1 MTALPVSQMTETA
14 NTLTL
19 SDAAVLA
26 AADHAGKRIAPLWP
40 LKHFVAVNPFWGLAD
55 HDFAEAA
62 EVVART
68 AGARMTMPRSYY
80 LAAIE
85 GGRITEADIAE
96 ALNRVKGAALP
107 TDPDAV
113 IAAARQETT
122 LPPCLPTVADFAAEV
137 SGKDWPG
144 FIAERISLW
153 AADQFDEG
161 QASWPSAGQTQPP
174 YEHWR
179 ETGMVDRTPEFA
191 GLGNIRAAVADL
203 PEEADALIVKAIKRL
218 GLDDDSIEPY
228 LHRLLMTV
236 GGWAAYAR
244 YKLWDAELY
253 DREDETLRQFLA
265 VRLAYELILFERYEA
280 EADFAARWGEAY
292 PVTPA
297 DGQALAIDAV
307 LQTAYDVAWQREL
320 VGKLDG
326 GAQIGAD
333 ARKKVQAAFCIDVRS
348 EVFRRSLETVA
359 PEVETIG
366 FAGFFGFAIEY
377 IPIGK
382 NEGGSQCPVLLTPQF
397 TVRETVRD
405 ATPDEEIEI
414 LGLRR
419 LRRRASKAWKSF
431 KLAAVSSF
439 AFVETVGISYLVK
452 LVSDATGLSRTV
464 THPASDGLD
473 ASVEERL
480 KPEIETRAMAG
491 RETGFTPE
499 QRLDMAAGV
508 LKAMS
513 MTSDF
518 ARIVLL
524 AGHGATVVNN
534 PHASGLDCGAC
545 GGHTG
550 EANARVAAAILNEP
564 DVRAGLAERGIHV
577 PEDTVFIGALHDTTT
592 DEVELF
598 DLETVP
604 ESHADDLARLKDW
617 LDRAGH
623 LARAERSALL
633 KIDSGREIDAQ
644 VIARSQDWAQVRPE
658 WGLAGCAAFIAAPRS
673 RTAGRDLGGRSFL
686 HNYDWRQDEGF
697 GTLELIMTAPM
708 VVASWISLQYYA
720 STVDNRVFGC
730 GNKVLHNVVGTLGVL
745 EGNGGDL
752 RTGLP
757 WQSVHDGERLIHEP
771 LRLSVVI
778 EAPREAMTA
787 IIEKHEVV
795 RNLVNNGWLY
805 LFAID
810 DSGKIAWRYAGGG
823 EWEAVAREHVADAA

>member
-1 MTALPVSQMTETA
+1 MSALPASHITDETQAVSVGDTA
-14 NTLTL
+14 I
-19 SDAAVLA
+19 LA
-26 AADHAGKRIAPLWP
+26 AADRAGKRVAPLWP

-55 HDFAEAA
+55 HDFAKAA

-85 GGRITEADIAE
+85 AGRITKDDIAE
-96 ALNRVKGAALP
+96 ALERVKGAALP
-107 TDPDAV
+107 AEPDAV
-113 IAAARQETT
+113 IAAARHETAM
-122 LPPCLPTVADFAAEV
+122 PSCLPSVADIAAVV

-144 FIAERISLW
+144 FITERVSLW

-174 YEHWR
+174 YIHWR
-179 ETGMVDRTPEFA
+179 ETAMVDRTPEFA
-191 GLGNIRAAVADL
+191 GMGNMRAAVAKL
-203 PEEADALIVKAIKRL
+203 PEEADGLIVTAMKRL
-218 GLDDDSIEPY
+218 GLDDDSMEPY

-253 DREDETLRQFLA
+253 GREDEVLRQFLA
-265 VRLAYELILFERYEA
+265 VRLAYELILFERFQSH
-280 EADFAARWGEAY
+280 ADFAARWAEAY
-292 PVTPA
+292 PVGPVE
-297 DGQALAIDAV
+297 GQTLAIDAV

-320 VGKLDG
+320 VAKLNG
-326 GAQIGAD
+326 GAQTSSD
-333 ARKKVQAAFCIDVRS
+333 ARKQVQAAFCIDVRS
-348 EVFRRSLETVA
+348 EVFRRSLESVA

-382 NEGGSQCPVLLTPQF
+382 YEGGAQCPVLLTPQF

-439 AFVETVGISYLVK
+439 AFVETVGIGYLVK
-452 LVSDATGLSRTV
+452 LVSDGLHLSRTV

-473 ASVEERL
+473 ASVEKRL
-480 KPEIETRAMAG
+480 MPEIETRAMAD

-499 QRLDMAAGV
+499 QRLDMAEGV

-550 EANARVAAAILNEP
+550 EANARVAAAILNDP
-564 DVRAGLAERGIHV
+564 AVRKGLVERGIKV
-577 PEDTVFIGALHDTTT
+577 PEDTIFIGALHDTTT
-592 DEVELF
+592 DEVQLF

-633 KIDSGREIDAQ
+633 NIDSGRDVDAQ

-708 VVASWISLQYYA
+708 VVASWISLQYYG

-778 EAPREAMTA
+778 EAPREAMNA

-795 RNLVNNGWLY
+795 RNLVDNGWLY

-823 EWEAVAREHVADAA
+823 EWEPVAREQVADAA

>member
-1 MTALPVSQMTETA
+1 LPVTQAADLTETGA
-14 NTLTL
+14 TN
-19 SDAAVLA
+19 DAAILA
-26 AADHAGKRIAPLWP
+26 AADRAGKRIAPLWP

-62 EVVART
+62 EIVART

-80 LAAIE
+80 PEAIDA
-85 GGRITEADIAE
+85 GRITKDDIAE
-96 ALNRVKGAALP
+96 ALKRVRGAALP
-107 TDPDAV
+107 LDPDAV
-113 IAAARQETT
+113 IAAASEEAS
-122 LPPCLPTVADFAAEV
+122 LPPALPTVADIAAEV

-144 FIAERISLW
+144 FITERISLW

-161 QASWPSAGQTQPP
+161 QASWPSAGQMQPL
-174 YEHWR
+174 YVHWR
-179 ETGMVDRTPEFA
+179 ETAMVDRTPEFA
-191 GLGNIRAAVADL
+191 GLGNMRPAVAKL
-203 PEEADALIVKAIKRL
+203 PEEADGLIVKAIKRL
-218 GLDDDSIEPY
+218 GLDEQSIEPY
-228 LHRLLMTV
+228 FHRLLMTV

-253 DREDETLRQFLA
+253 GREDDVLRQFLA
-265 VRLAYELILFERYEA
+265 VRLAWELILFERFAA

-307 LQTAYDVAWQREL
+307 LQTAYDIAWQREL
-320 VGKLDG
+320 VGKL
-326 GAQIGAD
+326 GASAANAPD
-333 ARKKVQAAFCIDVRS
+333 ARKQVQAAFCIDVRS
-348 EVFRRSLETVA
+348 EVFRRSLESVT

-382 NEGGSQCPVLLTPQF
+382 YEGGAQCPVLLTPQF

-419 LRRRASKAWKSF
+419 LRRRASKSWKSF

-439 AFVETVGISYLVK
+439 AFVETVGIGYLVK

-473 ASVEERL
+473 ASVERRL

-499 QRLDMAAGV
+499 QRLDMAEGV

-513 MTSDF
+513 MTSGF

-550 EANARVAAAILNEP
+550 EANARVAAAILNDA
-564 DVRAGLAERGIHV
+564 DVRAGLAGRGIHV
-577 PEDTVFIGALHDTTT
+577 PDDTIFIGALHDTTT

-604 ESHADDLARLKDW
+604 ASHADDLAALQDW
-617 LDRAGH
+617 LGRAGH
-623 LARAERSALL
+623 MARAERSALL
-633 KIDSGREIDAQ
+633 NIDSGREIDAQ

-673 RTAGRDLGGRSFL
+673 RTTGRDLDGRSFL

-708 VVASWISLQYYA
+708 VVASWISLQYYG

-778 EAPREAMTA
+778 EAPREAMNA

-795 RNLVNNGWLY
+795 RNLVDNGWLY

-823 EWEAVAREHVADAA
+823 EWEPVAREQVADAA

>member
-1 MTALPVSQMTETA
+1 MTALPASHITDETQAVSV
-14 NTLTL
+14 
-19 SDAAVLA
+19 SDAAILA
-26 AADHAGKRIAPLWP
+26 AADRAGKRIAPVWP

-55 HDFAEAA
+55 HDFAEAV
-62 EVVART
+62 EVVARR

-80 LAAIE
+80 LEAIQA
-85 GGRITEADIAE
+85 GRITGEDIAE
-96 ALNRVKGAALP
+96 ALKRVKGAALP
-107 TDPDAV
+107 PDPDAV
-113 IAAARQETT
+113 IAAAREEAA
-122 LPPCLPTVADFAAEV
+122 LPPALPTIADIAGEVA
-137 SGKDWPG
+137 GKDWPG
-144 FIAERISLW
+144 FITERISAW

-174 YEHWR
+174 YAHWR
-179 ETGMVDRTPEFA
+179 EVAAVDRTPEFA
-191 GLGNIRAAVADL
+191 GLGSIRAEVAAL
-203 PEEADALIVKAIKRL
+203 PEEADELIVMAIKRL

-228 LHRLLMTV
+228 FHRLLMTV

-253 DREDETLRQFLA
+253 GREDEVLRQFLA
-265 VRLAYELILFERYEA
+265 VRLAWDLILFERFA
-280 EADFAARWGEAY
+280 GNADFTARWGEAY
-292 PVTPA
+292 PVAPA

-307 LQTAYDVAWQREL
+307 LQTAYDAAWHREL
-320 VGKLDG
+320 VGKL
-326 GAQIGAD
+326 GARAENAPD
-333 ARKKVQAAFCIDVRS
+333 ARKQVQAAFCIDVRS
-348 EVFRRSLETVA
+348 EVFRRSLESVA
-359 PEVETIG
+359 PGVETIG

-382 NEGGSQCPVLLTPQF
+382 YEGGAQCPVLLTPQF

-419 LRRRASKAWKSF
+419 LRQRASKAWKSF

-439 AFVETVGISYLVK
+439 AFVETVGIGYVVK

-473 ASVEERL
+473 ASVEKRL

-499 QRLDMAAGV
+499 QRLDMAEGV

-524 AGHGATVVNN
+524 AGHGASVVNN

-550 EANARVAAAILNEP
+550 EANARVAAAILNDA
-564 DVRAGLAERGIHV
+564 DVRAGLAGRGIHV
-577 PEDTVFIGALHDTTT
+577 PDDTIFIGALHDTTT
-592 DEVELF
+592 DEVALF

-604 ESHADDLARLKDW
+604 ASHADDLAALQDW
-617 LDRAGH
+617 LMRAGH

-633 KIDSGREIDAQ
+633 NIDSGREIDAQ

-673 RTAGRDLGGRSFL
+673 RTTGRDLGGRSFL
-686 HNYDWRQDEGF
+686 HNYDWRRDEGF

-708 VVASWISLQYYA
+708 VVASWISLQYYG

-795 RNLVNNGWLY
+795 RNLVDNGWLY

-810 DSGKIAWRYAGGG
+810 DNGKVAWRYAGGG
-823 EWEAVAREHVADAA
+823 EWEPVAREQVADAA